1 MEEKAKAKAKEGA
14 SKKSS
19 FFGGLKAEFNKVIW
33 PSKDTIVKQSTA
45 VVVVSIILGIVIS
58 LLDTGIMFGVKEILK
73 IG

>member
-1 MEEKAKAKAKEGA
+1 MEEKAKAKDGA
-14 SKKSS
+14 SKKNS
-19 FFGGLKAEFNKVIW
+19 FFAGLKAEFNKVIW

-58 LLDTGIMFGVKEILK
+58 LLDMGIIFCVKEILK